1 MSEALVTVGY
11 SVLKERLENIQLPA
25 QDKDIEILI
34 VIQGDTKS
42 HSSTKHLERD
52 DTELIY
58 LNSLGVTK
66 SRNYLIANSNGKY
79 LFFGDDDIIWIENN
93 MRKVVDYFETNPNVD
108 LILGRTINEEG
119 NLRKKYPMSKKR
131 LHLFNSG
138 KAGTVEMSI
147 RVSSFRS
154 RDIYFDTEFGA
165 GMDNYIGDEYIFITD
180 AHKEKLKCIYLPI
193 DFSIHPMESS
203 GSHFGSQKDRT
214 ARIAVLKRVFGKLA
228 PVMKIFFFF
237 KHRRKLK

>member
-1 MSEALVTVGY
+1 
-11 SVLKERLENIQLPA
+11 
-25 QDKDIEILI
+25 
-34 VIQGDTKS
+34 
-42 HSSTKHLERD
+42 
-52 DTELIY
+52 
-58 LNSLGVTK
+58 
-66 SRNYLIANSNGKY
+66 
-79 LFFGDDDIIWIENN
+79 

-228 PVMKIFFFF
+228 PVMKIFFFC